1 MMKRIGAKRAL
12 ALLLCAA
19 LCLSGGSAAWAEE
32 LTPAEPAPTRFS
44 ARVEGGE
51 NRIEVTIEGAAQLDV
66 RVGVLDAQSKEHPEL
81 YAKTLT
87 GNGKAVFED
96 VPAGTYWVRAAY
108 AKKAEG
114 IDPVTVQ
121 DVAVTAPQAA
131 PQVEP
136 QAEPQVEPQ
145 TMDLPQIDPQP
156 NDLPQI
162 DPQSNDLS
170 QIDSQ
175 SGEGGGPN
183 ANAWNPV
190 KIDACEAG
198 ADYVAV
204 TVTADAMPVT
214 VTLSGEGGAQPQT
227 LQQGS
232 GTVTFS
238 SLAAGVY
245 AVTADYSIPVIGLS
259 PASSGPL
266 TIAGSEPQN
275 TQQGEPQNQSEQQ
288 SAPQSDAGTPPNR
301 VVIEETTATEDS
313 VTVRVTAD
321 NREVTVSIS
330 GASAAKPQ
338 TLPQGS
344 GSVTF
349 TGLAA
354 GDYAVTA
361 NYTIPDIR
369 VEAATASVTVGT
381 PKEPAA
387 PAQFAAQVKCGAGVV
402 NVVVSGGNRPIV
414 VKLTKDGADAGSRT
428 LESGEGVASFGDLDA
443 GDYVVTVD
451 YETPVEGIEA
461 HAEPVTVI
469 EKQPDTEADPPQFT
483 VDAVGGAGFVTVKV
497 SGHTKPVTVT
507 LSTSVTIAAPIA
519 LSDGAMPI
527 AQQIDAGESETTFTG
542 LSAGNYTVTVDYA
555 EPVGSVNAV
564 TKTVSVTEAED
575 PKDKAITASA
585 TAQAGSISV
594 TVKAAAQAVGVALL
608 KDGKE
613 IVAQQIPEG
622 SGTVSFSMLEAGTY
636 TVRVDYLV
644 PVTGVDAVVIENVVV
659 PEAQPT
665 ALPIVLTAT
674 GGADSVTATVTS
686 ASLLPIDVTL
696 LLGEAAQGKKTI
708 AGGVG
713 SVVFEGVPAG
723 TYSVLAEYSP
733 AQSGV
738 SATAVGQIVV
748 TGKPAAIVI
757 AKVEGGENQLTVTGT
772 AQPNSDVTF
781 TTEPA
786 SATLIAHVDA
796 NGNYSVTIT
805 AAAGT
810 YTAVNAQYVGDAS
823 SKVTSKGSYVVTAPP
838 VAPDLTVDPITPES
852 LTVLAKTTPGT
863 MVNLGTSDYGQTL
876 IADSRGILRYSLPH
890 NYGKGTV
897 VTFTIF
903 YGKDNKQTAQKTVT
917 VQGAPSYELLKRGK
931 KSERVYRL
939 TKRLAE
945 LGYPV
950 SATYSYTDSVVAAV
964 RLFQAANGLSVDGMA
979 GQLTQT
985 ALYSVGAIGY
995 GEGTI
1000 YPTLVRGDRG
1010 MALIYTLQQRLKD
1023 LGYYTIRVD
1032 GIFGSGTQRAVREF
1046 QRRNGLTVTGKADN
1060 ATQQLLYS
1068 SAAKAA
1074 DTSGGGVYGTLT
1086 RSGRYQ
1092 SAVVPMQRR
1101 LKELGYYA
1109 GSVDGYFG
1117 SQTYRA
1123 VRNFQSRNGIS
1134 VTGKADPY
1142 TQQVLYSAD
1151 ARAASGSSSS
1161 SGTGYRLLYWGCK
1174 GDAVKKLQQALL
1186 DKGYSVVRTADGI
1199 FGKWTYD
1206 GVRAYQKDHGLAVD
1220 GIAGKD
1226 TQNSLY
1232 GTNY

>member
-19 LCLSGGSAAWAEE
+19 LCLSGSGAVWAEE
-32 LTPAEPAPTRFS
+32 ATPSEPTPTRFS

-51 NRIEVTIEGAAQLDV
+51 NRIEVTIEGAAKLDL
-66 RVGVLDAQSKEHPEL
+66 RVSVLDAQDEEHPEL
-81 YAKTLT
+81 FFKALN

-96 VPAGTYWVRAAY
+96 LPAGTYWVRAAY
-108 AKKAEG
+108 AKKAG
-114 IDPVTVQ
+114 DVGPVTIEN
-121 DVAVTAPQAA
+121 VAVNDPQQPAPQQENGLGGDGAGIEEPVQVQVAA
-131 PQVEP
+131 RVEGTSIAARVTASALPVVATLYRDGAVVDSCGDTGNFDALFEGLEPGVYVVIADYTTPVSGLIPASSAPLTIAASEQQTTPQSEQ
-136 QAEPQVEPQ
+136 QAEPQEKPAPVQILSVEPGA
-145 TMDLPQIDPQP
+145 
-156 NDLPQI
+156 
-162 DPQSNDLS
+162 
-170 QIDSQ
+170 DSVTV
-175 SGEGGGPN
+175 SVKADN
-183 ANAWNPV
+183 RPV
-190 KIDACEAG
+190 K
-198 ADYVAV
+198 
-204 TVTADAMPVT
+204 
-214 VTLSGEGGAQPQT
+214 VTLSGVGESKDEPLAV
-227 LQQGS
+227 GS
-232 GTVTFS
+232 G
-238 SLAAGVY
+238 
-245 AVTADYSIPVIGLS
+245 I
-259 PASSGPL
+259 
-266 TIAGSEPQN
+266 
-275 TQQGEPQNQSEQQ
+275 
-288 SAPQSDAGTPPNR
+288 
-301 VVIEETTATEDS
+301 
-313 VTVRVTAD
+313 
-321 NREVTVSIS
+321 
-330 GASAAKPQ
+330 
-338 TLPQGS
+338 
-344 GSVTF
+344 VTF

-354 GDYAVTA
+354 GEYTVTA
-361 NYTIPDIR
+361 DYDPPHIG
-369 VEAATASVTVGT
+369 VEAATASVTVGS
-381 PKEPAA
+381 PKEPPAA
-387 PAQFAAQVKCGAGVV
+387 TQFTAQAQAGAGVV
-402 NVVVSGGNRPIV
+402 NVIVDGGNRPIV
-414 VKLTKDGADAGSRT
+414 VKLTKDGADAGSRK
-428 LESGEGVASFGDLDA
+428 LESGEGVASFDGLAA
-443 GDYVVTVD
+443 GEYAVTVD
-451 YETPVEGIEA
+451 YETHVDGIQA
-461 HAEPVTVI
+461 YTGSVTVG
-469 EKQPDTEADPPQFT
+469 EKQPDAPADPPQFSVNVT
-483 VDAVGGAGFVTVKV
+483 GGAGFVTVKV
-497 SGHTKPVTVT
+497 SGHTKPVIVT
-507 LSTSVTIAAPIA
+507 LSTSVTVAAPVA
-519 LSDGAMPI
+519 LSDGAMPV
-527 AQQIDAGESETTFTG
+527 AQQIDVGESETTFTG
-542 LSAGNYTVTVDYA
+542 LAAGKYTVTVDYA
-555 EPVGSVNAV
+555 EHVDGVIAL

-575 PKDKAITASA
+575 PKDKTITATA
-585 TAQAGSISV
+585 TVQPGSIAVNV
-594 TVKAAAQAVGVALL
+594 TAAEQDVGVVLI
-608 KDGKE
+608 KDGQEQYGQK
-613 IVAQQIPEG
+613 ISGG
-622 SGTVSFSMLEAGTY
+622 SGTVTFSPLSAGTY
-636 TVRVDYLV
+636 TVRVDYLI
-644 PVTGVDAVVIENVVV
+644 PVTGVDTAVTIENLVVQ
-659 PEAQPT
+659 EAQPT
-665 ALPIVLTAT
+665 AIPIVLTAT

-686 ASLLPIDVTL
+686 ASLMPVDVTL
-696 LLGEAAQGKKTI
+696 LLGQTAQGKKTI

-713 SVVFEGVPAG
+713 SVVFENVPAG
-723 TYSVLAEYSP
+723 TYSVLAEYASE
-733 AQSGV
+733 QSGV

-757 AKVEGGENQLTVTGT
+757 AKVEGGENQLTVSGT

-786 SATLIAHVDA
+786 SATFIAHVDA
-796 NGNYSVTIT
+796 NGNYAVTIT
-805 AAAGT
+805 AAAGA

-823 SKVTSKGSYVVTAPP
+823 SKVTSRGSYVVTAPP

-890 NYGKGTV
+890 NYATGTV

-903 YGKDNKQTAQKTVT
+903 YGKDNKQTAQKTVA
-917 VQGAPSYELLKRGK
+917 VQGAPQYSLLKRGK
-931 KSERVYRL
+931 KNEDVYRL
-939 TKRLAE
+939 TQRLAE

-964 RLFQAANGLSVDGMA
+964 RLFQQANGLAVDGMA

-985 ALYSVGAIGY
+985 ALYSIGAIGY

-1101 LKELGYYA
+1101 LKELGYYT

-1142 TQQVLYSAD
+1142 TQQVLFSAD
-1151 ARAASGSSSS
+1151 ARAASGSSS

-1206 GVRAYQKDHGLAVD
+1206 GVRAYQKDHGLAID
-1220 GIAGKD
+1220 GIAGKN